1 MTNDLTCPKCVAP
14 LRSIERNG
22 ATVERCTE
30 CGGIFLDR
38 GELERLIQAEGEFN
52 ARTFRDYPASS
63 SEPHGRYRDGY
74 QEEHREEYPS
84 DRHPSDYPPKRRERG
99 GFLGDLLDFG

>member
-1 MTNDLTCPKCVAP
+1 MINDLTCPKCATL

-22 ATVERCTE
+22 MTIERCTE
-30 CGGIFLDR
+30 CGGIFLDC

-52 ARTFRDYPASS
+52 AHAFRDDRFRDERGARDERWEDTHDDS
-63 SEPHGRYRDGY
+63 RYDR
-74 QEEHREEYPS
+74 S
-84 DRHPSDYPPKRRERG
+84 DRRRKRG